1 MEKLNP
7 PILSFTLY
15 IACVACEIGNLVNFV
30 LLQYLELPASAKFVA
45 PVADL

>member
-1 MEKLNP
+1 MA
-7 PILSFTLY
+7 SHTLY
-15 IACVACEIGNLVNFV
+15 MACVAWARGNLVNFV